1 VNQQEQEEEEQA
13 CTSGLFFFFFFF
25 FFFVFCQANTVHG
38 PFFKPLQLPLSA
50 SYLMLLPEPHFSA
63 ISALSLS
70 LPMLQHQT
78 RIPQKKHDFDEN
90 PKEGKKERKR
100 EIEWQ

>member
-13 CTSGLFFFFFFF
+13 CTSGLFFFF

-50 SYLMLLPEPHFSA
+50 SYLMLLPEPHFSS

-70 LPMLQHQT
+70 PTATAPDQDS
-78 RIPQKKHDFDEN
+78 PKKARF
-90 PKEGKKERKR
+90 
-100 EIEWQ
+100 

>member
-1 VNQQEQEEEEQA
+1 VNQQEQEEKEQA
-13 CTSGLFFFFFFF
+13 YTSGLFFFFFF

-70 LPMLQHQT
+70 LSHCYST
-78 RIPQKKHDFDEN
+78 RPGSPKKSTTLMRTQRRER
-90 PKEGKKERKR
+90 KKERER
-100 EIEWQ
+100 